1 MRKSLQKLS
10 VMALTGMLC
19 MSVAPG
25 AFAAG
30 KAGSGRSVLSQYH
43 ADLANQRTELSEL
56 ITDSKEL
63 TQQVKAAQHTLKE
76 AGLITKSNCD
86 RLAELSQ
93 AIKAKRLELNDLRN
107 NNKGLRADAKDA
119 RLAGEMNLAQDALDE
134 LYGIQEQQI
143 DLRTEIVKL
152 LDQKLSYIYSIQNGT
167 GDADD
172 SIQNGTADADDS
184 IAAGD
189 TTATEGETVAA
200 GDTTTA
206 EGETVAAGDSTTTDT
221 SIVTTDTSAN
231 AETGA
236 AAEGT
241 DIATTDSTGD
251 AADITGE
258 TAAVSETTTET
269 TLTEDPS
276 ADEIVTD
283 EAVIDAALDDG
294 AELE

>member
-19 MSVAPG
+19 MSVAPA

-93 AIKAKRLELNDLRN
+93 AIKAKRLELKDLRD

-167 GDADD
+167 
-172 SIQNGTADADDS
+172 ADADDS
-184 IAAGD
+184 IVAGD
-189 TTATEGETVAA
+189 TTSTEGETVAA

-206 EGETVAAGDSTTTDT
+206 EGETVAADDSTTTDT
-221 SIVTTDTSAN
+221 SIVTPDTSAN

-241 DIATTDSTGD
+241 DIAATDSTGE
-251 AADITGE
+251 T
-258 TAAVSETTTET
+258 TAASETTTET

-294 AELE
+294 AELEEE

>member
-30 KAGSGRSVLSQYH
+30 KAGSGKSVLSQYH
-43 ADLANQRTELSEL
+43 ADLANQRTELGEL

-152 LDQKLSYIYSIQNGT
+152 LDQKLSFIY
-167 GDADD
+167 

-184 IAAGD
+184 I
-189 TTATEGETVAA
+189 AA

-221 SIVTTDTSAN
+221 SIVTPDTSAN
-231 AETGA
+231 AETDA
-236 AAEGT
+236 
-241 DIATTDSTGD
+241 

-258 TAAVSETTTET
+258 TAASETTTET

-276 ADEIVTD
+276 TDEIVTD

-294 AELE
+294 AELEEE

>member
-30 KAGSGRSVLSQYH
+30 KAGSSKSVLSQYH

-86 RLAELSQ
+86 RLTELSQ

-134 LYGIQEQQI
+134 LYDIQEQQI

-152 LDQKLSYIYSIQNGT
+152 LDQKLSYIYSIQNDT
-167 GDADD
+167 VDE
-172 SIQNGTADADDS
+172 DDS

-189 TTATEGETVAA
+189 TTAPDGET
-200 GDTTTA
+200 G
-206 EGETVAAGDSTTTDT
+206 AAGDSTTTDT
-221 SIVTTDTSAN
+221 SIVTPDASAN

-241 DIATTDSTGD
+241 DIVAAETD
-251 AADITGE
+251 AAAEGSDIAAAETGE
-258 TAAVSETTTET
+258 TSSEATTET

-294 AELE
+294 AELEEE

>member
-19 MSVAPG
+19 MSVAPA

-30 KAGSGRSVLSQYH
+30 KAGSGKSVLSQYH
-43 ADLANQRTELSEL
+43 ADLANQRNDLSEL

-76 AGLITKSNCD
+76 AGLITKSNCN

-107 NNKGLRADAKDA
+107 SNKGLRADAKDA

-134 LYGIQEQQI
+134 LYGIQEQQF

-172 SIQNGTADADDS
+172 SI
-184 IAAGD
+184 
-189 TTATEGETVAA
+189 AA
-200 GDTTTA
+200 GDTTTV
-206 EGETVAAGDSTTTDT
+206 EG
-221 SIVTTDTSAN
+221 
-231 AETGA
+231 ETGA

-241 DIATTDSTGD
+241 DIAATDSTGA
-251 AADITGE
+251 AADVTGE
-258 TAAVSETTTET
+258 TAAASETTTET

-294 AELE
+294 AELEEE

>member
-19 MSVAPG
+19 MSVAPA

-30 KAGSGRSVLSQYH
+30 KADSGRSVLSQYH
-43 ADLANQRTELSEL
+43 ADLANQRTELGEL

-76 AGLITKSNCD
+76 AGLITKSNCN

-167 GDADD
+167 SAADD
-172 SIQNGTADADDS
+172 SI
-184 IAAGD
+184 
-189 TTATEGETVAA
+189 AA

-206 EGETVAAGDSTTTDT
+206 EGETGAAGDSTTTDT
-221 SIVTTDTSAN
+221 SIVTPDAAN

-236 AAEGT
+236 TAEGT
-241 DIATTDSTGD
+241 DIA
-251 AADITGE
+251 AAETGE
-258 TAAVSETTTET
+258 TSAEATTET
-269 TLTEDPS
+269 PLTEDPS

-294 AELE
+294 AELEEE

>member
-19 MSVAPG
+19 MSVAPA

-30 KAGSGRSVLSQYH
+30 KAGSGKSVLSQYH

-107 NNKGLRADAKDA
+107 SNKGLRADAKDA

-167 GDADD
+167 ADV
-172 SIQNGTADADDS
+172 DDN
-184 IAAGD
+184 
-189 TTATEGETVAA
+189 TT
-200 GDTTTA
+200 

-221 SIVTTDTSAN
+221 SIATPDASAN

-241 DIATTDSTGD
+241 DIAATDTNVTGSN
-251 AADITGE
+251 
-258 TAAVSETTTET
+258 V
-269 TLTEDPS
+269 LTS
-276 ADEIVTD
+276 K
-283 EAVIDAALDDG
+283 
-294 AELE
+294 

>member
-30 KAGSGRSVLSQYH
+30 KAGSSKSVLSQYH

-86 RLAELSQ
+86 RLTELSQ

-167 GDADD
+167 SAADD
-172 SIQNGTADADDS
+172 SIS
-184 IAAGD
+184 
-189 TTATEGETVAA
+189 A

-206 EGETVAAGDSTTTDT
+206 EGETGAAGDSTTTDT
-221 SIVTTDTSAN
+221 SIVTPDAAN

-241 DIATTDSTGD
+241 DIAATDTNVTGK
-251 AADITGE
+251 
-258 TAAVSETTTET
+258 TAATSETTTET

-294 AELE
+294 AELEEE

>member
-19 MSVAPG
+19 MSVAPS

-30 KAGSGRSVLSQYH
+30 KPGSGKSVLSQYH
-43 ADLANQRTELSEL
+43 ADLANQRNELSEL

-107 NNKGLRADAKDA
+107 SNKGLRADAKDA

-167 GDADD
+167 VDE
-172 SIQNGTADADDS
+172 DDS

-189 TTATEGETVAA
+189 TTATDGET
-200 GDTTTA
+200 G
-206 EGETVAAGDSTTTDT
+206 AAGDSTTTDT
-221 SIVTTDTSAN
+221 SIVTPDVSAN
-231 AETGA
+231 AETGT

-241 DIATTDSTGD
+241 DIAATDTNV
-251 AADITGE
+251 TGE
-258 TAAVSETTTET
+258 TAATSETTTEP

-276 ADEIVTD
+276 ADEVVTD

-294 AELE
+294 AELEEE

>member
-19 MSVAPG
+19 MSVAPA

-43 ADLANQRTELSEL
+43 ADLANQRTELGEL

-93 AIKAKRLELNDLRN
+93 AIKAKRLELKDLRS

-172 SIQNGTADADDS
+172 SI
-184 IAAGD
+184 AAGD
-189 TTATEGETVAA
+189 TTETEGETGAT

-206 EGETVAAGDSTTTDT
+206 EGETVAAGDSTTTDI
-221 SIVTTDTSAN
+221 SIVTPDTSAN

-236 AAEGT
+236 AA
-241 DIATTDSTGD
+241 
-251 AADITGE
+251 DITGE
-258 TAAVSETTTET
+258 TAAASETTTET
-269 TLTEDPS
+269 TLTENPS

-294 AELE
+294 AELEEE

>member
-19 MSVAPG
+19 MSVAPA

-30 KAGSGRSVLSQYH
+30 KADSGRSVLSQYH
-43 ADLANQRTELSEL
+43 ADLANQRTELGEL

-63 TQQVKAAQHTLKE
+63 TQQVKAAQRTLKE
-76 AGLITKSNCD
+76 AGLITKSNCN

-93 AIKAKRLELNDLRN
+93 AIKAKRLELNNLRN

-167 GDADD
+167 SAADD
-172 SIQNGTADADDS
+172 SI
-184 IAAGD
+184 
-189 TTATEGETVAA
+189 AA

-206 EGETVAAGDSTTTDT
+206 EGETGAAGDSTTTDT
-221 SIVTTDTSAN
+221 SIVTPDAAN

-241 DIATTDSTGD
+241 DIAAAETD
-251 AADITGE
+251 AAAEGSDIAAAETGE
-258 TAAVSETTTET
+258 TSAEATTET

-294 AELE
+294 AELEEE

>member
-19 MSVAPG
+19 MSVAPA

-30 KAGSGRSVLSQYH
+30 KADSGRSVLSQYH
-43 ADLANQRTELSEL
+43 ADLANQRTELGEL

-76 AGLITKSNCD
+76 AGLITKSNCN

-93 AIKAKRLELNDLRN
+93 AIKAKRLELNNLRN

-119 RLAGEMNLAQDALDE
+119 RLAGKMNLAQDALDE

-167 GDADD
+167 SA
-172 SIQNGTADADDS
+172 ADDS

-189 TTATEGETVAA
+189 TTT
-200 GDTTTA
+200 
-206 EGETVAAGDSTTTDT
+206 AGDSTTTDT
-221 SIVTTDTSAN
+221 SIVTPDAAN

-241 DIATTDSTGD
+241 DIAAAETD
-251 AADITGE
+251 AAAEGSDIAADETGE
-258 TAAVSETTTET
+258 TSAKATTKT
-269 TLTEDPS
+269 TLTEDSS

-294 AELE
+294 AELEEE

>member
-19 MSVAPG
+19 MSVAPA

-30 KAGSGRSVLSQYH
+30 KAGSGKSVLSQYH

-93 AIKAKRLELNDLRN
+93 AIKAKRLELKDLRD

-119 RLAGEMNLAQDALDE
+119 RLAGEMNLAQDALNE

-152 LDQKLSYIYSIQNGT
+152 LDQKLSYIY
-167 GDADD
+167 

-206 EGETVAAGDSTTTDT
+206 EGETVAADDSTTTDT
-221 SIVTTDTSAN
+221 SIVTPDTSAN

-241 DIATTDSTGD
+241 DIAATDSTGA
-251 AADITGE
+251 AADVTGE
-258 TAAVSETTTET
+258 TAASETTTET

-283 EAVIDAALDDG
+283 KAVIDAALDDG
-294 AELE
+294 AELEEE

>member
-30 KAGSGRSVLSQYH
+30 KAGSSKSVLSQYH
-43 ADLANQRTELSEL
+43 ADLANQRTELGEL

-76 AGLITKSNCD
+76 AGLITKSNCN

-107 NNKGLRADAKDA
+107 NNKGFRADAKDA

-167 GDADD
+167 SAADD
-172 SIQNGTADADDS
+172 SI
-184 IAAGD
+184 
-189 TTATEGETVAA
+189 AA

-206 EGETVAAGDSTTTDT
+206 EGETGAAGDSTTTDT
-221 SIVTTDTSAN
+221 SIVTPDAAN

-241 DIATTDSTGD
+241 DIAAAETD
-251 AADITGE
+251 AAAEGSDIAAAETGE
-258 TAAVSETTTET
+258 TSAEATTET

-294 AELE
+294 AELEEE

>member
-19 MSVAPG
+19 MSVAPA

-43 ADLANQRTELSEL
+43 ADLANQRTELGEL

-107 NNKGLRADAKDA
+107 SNKGLRADAKDA

-167 GDADD
+167 VDAD
-172 SIQNGTADADDS
+172 GS

-189 TTATEGETVAA
+189 TTAT
-200 GDTTTA
+200 D
-206 EGETVAAGDSTTTDT
+206 GETVAAGDSTTTDT
-221 SIVTTDTSAN
+221 SIITPDASVN
-231 AETGA
+231 AETDA

-241 DIATTDSTGD
+241 
-251 AADITGE
+251 GE
-258 TAAVSETTTET
+258 TAASETTTET
-269 TLTEDPS
+269 TLTEGPS

-294 AELE
+294 AELEEE

>member
-19 MSVAPG
+19 MSVAPA
-25 AFAAG
+25 AFATG
-30 KAGSGRSVLSQYH
+30 KTDSGRSVLSQYH
-43 ADLANQRTELSEL
+43 ADLANQRTELGEL

-76 AGLITKSNCD
+76 AGLITKSNCN

-167 GDADD
+167 SAADD
-172 SIQNGTADADDS
+172 SI
-184 IAAGD
+184 
-189 TTATEGETVAA
+189 AA

-206 EGETVAAGDSTTTDT
+206 EGETGAAGDSTTTDT
-221 SIVTTDTSAN
+221 SIVTPDAAN
-231 AETGA
+231 AETGETS
-236 AAEGT
+236 AE
-241 DIATTDSTGD
+241 A
-251 AADITGE
+251 
-258 TAAVSETTTET
+258 TTET

-294 AELE
+294 AELEEE

>member
-19 MSVAPG
+19 MSVAPA

-43 ADLANQRTELSEL
+43 ADLANQRTELGEL

-107 NNKGLRADAKDA
+107 SNKGLRADAKDA

-167 GDADD
+167 
-172 SIQNGTADADDS
+172 ADADDN
-184 IAAGD
+184 
-189 TTATEGETVAA
+189 TT
-200 GDTTTA
+200 

-221 SIVTTDTSAN
+221 SIVTPDTSAN

-241 DIATTDSTGD
+241 DITADETEAAADGTDIAAADSTG
-251 AADITGE
+251 AATEITGE
-258 TAAVSETTTET
+258 TAAATEATTET

-294 AELE
+294 AELEEE

>member
-30 KAGSGRSVLSQYH
+30 KAGSGKSVLSQYH
-43 ADLANQRTELSEL
+43 ADLANQRNELSEL

-134 LYGIQEQQI
+134 LYDIQEQQI

-167 GDADD
+167 MDEDD
-172 SIQNGTADADDS
+172 SI
-184 IAAGD
+184 
-189 TTATEGETVAA
+189 AA

-206 EGETVAAGDSTTTDT
+206 EGETVAASD
-221 SIVTTDTSAN
+221 
-231 AETGA
+231 
-236 AAEGT
+236 GT
-241 DIATTDSTGD
+241 D
-251 AADITGE
+251 
-258 TAAVSETTTET
+258 
-269 TLTEDPS
+269 
-276 ADEIVTD
+276 
-283 EAVIDAALDDG
+283 IDAALDDG
-294 AELE
+294 AELEEE

>member
-19 MSVAPG
+19 MSVAPA

-30 KAGSGRSVLSQYH
+30 KAGSGKSVLSQYH

-93 AIKAKRLELNDLRN
+93 AIKAKRLELKDLRD

-167 GDADD
+167 
-172 SIQNGTADADDS
+172 ADADDS
-184 IAAGD
+184 IVAGD
-189 TTATEGETVAA
+189 TTSTEGETVAA

-206 EGETVAAGDSTTTDT
+206 EGETVAADDSTTTDT
-221 SIVTTDTSAN
+221 SIVTPDTSAN

-241 DIATTDSTGD
+241 DIAATDSTGE
-251 AADITGE
+251 T
-258 TAAVSETTTET
+258 TAASETTTET

-294 AELE
+294 AELEEE

>member
-19 MSVAPG
+19 MSVAPA

-43 ADLANQRTELSEL
+43 ADLANQRTELGEL

-167 GDADD
+167 VDE
-172 SIQNGTADADDS
+172 DDS

-221 SIVTTDTSAN
+221 SIVTPDTSAN

-241 DIATTDSTGD
+241 DIVATDSTGA
-251 AADITGE
+251 AADVTGE
-258 TAAVSETTTET
+258 TAAASETTTET

-294 AELE
+294 AELEEE

>member
-19 MSVAPG
+19 MSVAPA

-30 KAGSGRSVLSQYH
+30 KAGSGKSVLSQYH

-93 AIKAKRLELNDLRN
+93 AIKAKRLELKDLRD

-134 LYGIQEQQI
+134 LYGIQEQQN

-167 GDADD
+167 
-172 SIQNGTADADDS
+172 ADADDS
-184 IAAGD
+184 IVAGD
-189 TTATEGETVAA
+189 TTSTEGETVAA

-206 EGETVAAGDSTTTDT
+206 EGETVAADDSTTTDT
-221 SIVTTDTSAN
+221 SIVTPDTSAN

-241 DIATTDSTGD
+241 DIAATDSTGE
-251 AADITGE
+251 T
-258 TAAVSETTTET
+258 TAASETTTET

-294 AELE
+294 AELEEE

>member
-19 MSVAPG
+19 MSVAPA

-30 KAGSGRSVLSQYH
+30 KAGSGKSVLSQYH
-43 ADLANQRTELSEL
+43 ADLANQRNDLSEL

-107 NNKGLRADAKDA
+107 SNKGLRADAKDA

-167 GDADD
+167 
-172 SIQNGTADADDS
+172 ADADDS

-200 GDTTTA
+200 GD
-206 EGETVAAGDSTTTDT
+206 STTTDT
-221 SIVTTDTSAN
+221 SIVTPDTSAN
-231 AETGA
+231 AETGT

-241 DIATTDSTGD
+241 DITAAETEAAADGTDIAAADSTG
-251 AADITGE
+251 AATEITGE
-258 TAAVSETTTET
+258 TAAATETTTET

-294 AELE
+294 AELEEE

>member
-19 MSVAPG
+19 MSVAPA

-30 KAGSGRSVLSQYH
+30 KAGSGKSVLSQYH
-43 ADLANQRTELSEL
+43 ADLANQRTELGEL

-76 AGLITKSNCD
+76 AGLITKSNCN

-107 NNKGLRADAKDA
+107 SNKGLRADAKDA

-167 GDADD
+167 SA
-172 SIQNGTADADDS
+172 ADDS

-189 TTATEGETVAA
+189 TTT
-200 GDTTTA
+200 
-206 EGETVAAGDSTTTDT
+206 AGDSTTTDT
-221 SIVTTDTSAN
+221 SIVTPDASN
-231 AETGA
+231 AETGT

-241 DIATTDSTGD
+241 DIAATDTNV
-251 AADITGE
+251 TGE
-258 TAAVSETTTET
+258 TAATSETTTET

-276 ADEIVTD
+276 ADEVVTD

-294 AELE
+294 AELEEE

>member
-19 MSVAPG
+19 MSVAPA

-30 KAGSGRSVLSQYH
+30 KADSARSVLSQYH
-43 ADLANQRTELSEL
+43 ADLANQRTELGEL

-86 RLAELSQ
+86 RLTELSQ

-134 LYGIQEQQI
+134 LYDIQEQQI

-152 LDQKLSYIYSIQNGT
+152 LDQKLSYIYNIQNGT
-167 GDADD
+167 VDE
-172 SIQNGTADADDS
+172 DDS

-189 TTATEGETVAA
+189 TTAPDGET
-200 GDTTTA
+200 G
-206 EGETVAAGDSTTTDT
+206 AAGDSTTTDT
-221 SIVTTDTSAN
+221 SIVTPDASAN
-231 AETGA
+231 AETGT

-241 DIATTDSTGD
+241 DIAATDMNV
-251 AADITGE
+251 TGE
-258 TAAVSETTTET
+258 TAATSETTTET

-276 ADEIVTD
+276 ADEVVTD

-294 AELE
+294 AELEEE

>member
-19 MSVAPG
+19 MSVAPC

-30 KAGSGRSVLSQYH
+30 KAGSGKSVLSQYH
-43 ADLANQRTELSEL
+43 ADLANQRTELGEL

-93 AIKAKRLELNDLRN
+93 AIKAKRLELKDLRSS
-107 NNKGLRADAKDA
+107 NKGLRADAKDA

-167 GDADD
+167 
-172 SIQNGTADADDS
+172 ADADDS
-184 IAAGD
+184 SAAGD
-189 TTATEGETVAA
+189 TTATEGETGAT

-221 SIVTTDTSAN
+221 SIVTPDTSAN

-236 AAEGT
+236 AAEDT
-241 DIATTDSTGD
+241 DIAATDSTGT
-251 AADITGE
+251 AADVTGE
-258 TAAVSETTTET
+258 TAAATETTTET

-294 AELE
+294 AELEEE

>member
-19 MSVAPG
+19 MSVAPA

-30 KAGSGRSVLSQYH
+30 KAGSGKSVLSQYH

-93 AIKAKRLELNDLRN
+93 AIKAKRLELKDLRS

-172 SIQNGTADADDS
+172 SI
-184 IAAGD
+184 AAGD
-189 TTATEGETVAA
+189 TTETEGETGAT

-206 EGETVAAGDSTTTDT
+206 EGETVAAGDSTTTDI
-221 SIVTTDTSAN
+221 SIVTPDTSAN

-241 DIATTDSTGD
+241 DIAATDSTGE
-251 AADITGE
+251 T
-258 TAAVSETTTET
+258 TAASETTTET

-294 AELE
+294 AELEEE

>member
-19 MSVAPG
+19 MSVAPA

-43 ADLANQRTELSEL
+43 ADLANQRTELGEL

-119 RLAGEMNLAQDALDE
+119 RLAGERNLAQDALDE

-167 GDADD
+167 VDE
-172 SIQNGTADADDS
+172 DDS

-221 SIVTTDTSAN
+221 SIVTPDTSAN

-241 DIATTDSTGD
+241 DIAATDS
-251 AADITGE
+251 TGE
-258 TAAVSETTTET
+258 TAAASETTTET
-269 TLTEDPS
+269 NLTEDPS

-294 AELE
+294 AELEEE

>member
-19 MSVAPG
+19 MSVAPA

-30 KAGSGRSVLSQYH
+30 KAGSGKSVLSQYH
-43 ADLANQRTELSEL
+43 ADLANQRTELGEL

-93 AIKAKRLELNDLRN
+93 AIKAKRLELKDLRD

-167 GDADD
+167 
-172 SIQNGTADADDS
+172 ADADDS
-184 IAAGD
+184 IVAGD
-189 TTATEGETVAA
+189 TTSTEGETVAA

-206 EGETVAAGDSTTTDT
+206 EGETVAADDSTTTDT
-221 SIVTTDTSAN
+221 SIVTPDTSAN

-241 DIATTDSTGD
+241 DIVATDSTGA
-251 AADITGE
+251 AADVTGE
-258 TAAVSETTTET
+258 TAAASETTTET

-294 AELE
+294 AELEEE

>member
-19 MSVAPG
+19 MSVAPA

-30 KAGSGRSVLSQYH
+30 KAGSGKSVLSQYH
-43 ADLANQRTELSEL
+43 ADLANQRTELGEL

-76 AGLITKSNCD
+76 AGLITKLNCD

-93 AIKAKRLELNDLRN
+93 AIKAKRLELKDLRS

-167 GDADD
+167 
-172 SIQNGTADADDS
+172 ADADDS
-184 IAAGD
+184 I
-189 TTATEGETVAA
+189 AA

-221 SIVTTDTSAN
+221 SIVTPDTSTN

-236 AAEGT
+236 VAEGT
-241 DIATTDSTGD
+241 DSTGA
-251 AADITGE
+251 AADVTGE
-258 TAAVSETTTET
+258 TAAASETTTET

-276 ADEIVTD
+276 TDEIVTD

-294 AELE
+294 AELEEE

>member
-19 MSVAPG
+19 MSVAPA

-43 ADLANQRTELSEL
+43 ADLANQRTELGEL

-167 GDADD
+167 VDE
-172 SIQNGTADADDS
+172 DDS

-221 SIVTTDTSAN
+221 SIVTPDTSAN

-241 DIATTDSTGD
+241 DIVATDSTGA
-251 AADITGE
+251 AADVTGE
-258 TAAVSETTTET
+258 TAAASETTTET
-269 TLTEDPS
+269 NLTEDPS

-294 AELE
+294 AELEEE

>member
-19 MSVAPG
+19 MSVAPA

-30 KAGSGRSVLSQYH
+30 KAGSGKSVLSQYH
-43 ADLANQRTELSEL
+43 ADLANQRNDLSEL

-107 NNKGLRADAKDA
+107 SNKGLRADAKDA

-167 GDADD
+167 
-172 SIQNGTADADDS
+172 ADADDN
-184 IAAGD
+184 
-189 TTATEGETVAA
+189 TT
-200 GDTTTA
+200 

-221 SIVTTDTSAN
+221 SIVTPDTSAN

-241 DIATTDSTGD
+241 DITADETEAAADGTDIAAADSTG
-251 AADITGE
+251 AATEITGE
-258 TAAVSETTTET
+258 TAAATEATTET

-294 AELE
+294 AELEEE

>member
-19 MSVAPG
+19 MSVAPA

-30 KAGSGRSVLSQYH
+30 KAGSGKSVLSQYH
-43 ADLANQRTELSEL
+43 ADLANQRNDLSEL

-107 NNKGLRADAKDA
+107 SNKGLRADAKDA

-152 LDQKLSYIYSIQNGT
+152 LDQKLSFIYSIQNGT
-167 GDADD
+167 ADV
-172 SIQNGTADADDS
+172 DDN
-184 IAAGD
+184 
-189 TTATEGETVAA
+189 TTEGETVAA
-200 GDTTTA
+200 GDTATA
-206 EGETVAAGDSTTTDT
+206 EGETVAAGDSTTADT
-221 SIVTTDTSAN
+221 SIATPDASAN

-241 DIATTDSTGD
+241 DITAAETEAAADGTDIAAADSTG
-251 AADITGE
+251 AATEITGE
-258 TAAVSETTTET
+258 TAAATETTTET

-294 AELE
+294 AELEEE